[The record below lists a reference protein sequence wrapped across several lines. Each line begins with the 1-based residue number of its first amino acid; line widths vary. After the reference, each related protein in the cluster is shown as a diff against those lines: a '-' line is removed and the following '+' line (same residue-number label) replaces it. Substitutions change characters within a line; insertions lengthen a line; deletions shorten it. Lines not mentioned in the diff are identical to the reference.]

1 MIVHNS
7 LFLIFPW
14 ILSMIFQTQIF
25 ITPFDCWLSCFL
37 MGAVVLRIGKIIGT
51 FRTAFSKS
59 TKLCLTVSSSPFAG
73 VAKKLWHKVRN
84 LAGKSD
90 VTAPCWVIVLLHMFY
105 FKRASVLKGVQIVRK
120 CVNSRVK
127 ALKTQIL
134 AWNPSSYKLLR
145 WKRYLQTTYRKK
157 GIKPSGPSTTDW
169 KLDRKAMWR
178 ALPSNIAQVICI
190 FNENSFSCPRSC
202 CNYST

>member
-1 MIVHNS
+1 MEAEKLDLGHSLFFGCFFQRFIIRSCWLLIVHNS

-73 VAKKLWHKVRN
+73 VAKNFDTRFGIWREKVTWRRHV
-84 LAGKSD
+84 G
-90 VTAPCWVIVLLHMFY
+90 LLFY
-105 FKRASVLKGVQIVRK
+105 FICFTSSEPAS
-120 CVNSRVK
+120 SRVCK
-127 ALKTQIL
+127 SSENVLIQELKH
-134 AWNPSSYKLLR
+134 
-145 WKRYLQTTYRKK
+145 WKHK
-157 GIKPSGPSTTDW
+157 
-169 KLDRKAMWR
+169 
-178 ALPSNIAQVICI
+178 
-190 FNENSFSCPRSC
+190 F
-202 CNYST
+202 